1 MCRDGMANGHY
12 GMPRA
17 LLVVPK
23 RFSFCLKY
31 HTRGYD
37 LNEGGLVY
45 RYLAS
50 CYVTGALD
58 PKAPRRYQ
66 PICCRFLL
74 FISPPRRAYRLSRFR
89 PSDRHSEASSCSAD
103 RLQDCASGEPELAI
117 TKVSCHCLLRCLLI
131 GSPQVHAPAKA
142 TMKLNAAAA
151 TLLGISCARIPEP
164 TDAFIFGHDHRQKP
178 ITTRTAPQRR
188 INANRG
194 VIWSASNKYS
204 QRVVRSSPL
213 SRKAV
218 GNDGETGNGNSHEVE
233 RKANSDPARVEKD
246 TPLEPPINA
255 DAAANAHQIIDDVDC
270 YDLCEVFDEEVATED
285 SAATVEAVQNDISLP
300 TTTKDTP
307 ADAVPSVSSM
317 QSSSP
322 PAVGLESNAP
332 ATRSPKDADTMRQ
345 NLELHWQISSSTSE
359 CDLEADI
366 RSCSD
371 ACPTCHGTGRVEC
384 RFCGGTGFLTVG
396 EMVMGGGKVC
406 PICNHDGEEEC
417 SQCRGSGWVANWK
430 QTNLTGLEP

>member
-1 MCRDGMANGHY
+1 MCLPVLLIV
-12 GMPRA
+12 MPSSA
-17 LLVVPK
+17 
-23 RFSFCLKY
+23 FSNF
-31 HTRGYD
+31 
-37 LNEGGLVY
+37 
-45 RYLAS
+45 
-50 CYVTGALD
+50 
-58 PKAPRRYQ
+58 
-66 PICCRFLL
+66 
-74 FISPPRRAYRLSRFR
+74 
-89 PSDRHSEASSCSAD
+89 PSDRHSELPAAV
-103 RLQDCASGEPELAI
+103 RQTDCASERREPELAI

-142 TMKLNAAAA
+142 TMKLNTAAA
-151 TLLGISCARIPEP
+151 TLFGISCARIPEP

-178 ITTRTAPQRR
+178 IITRTAPQRR

-194 VIWSASNKYS
+194 VISSASKKDS
-204 QRVVRSSPL
+204 QRVVRSSPS

-218 GNDGETGNGNSHEVE
+218 GNDDETGNGDSHDDP
-233 RKANSDPARVEKD
+233 RKANSDPSKVEKD

-285 SAATVEAVQNDISLP
+285 SVATVDAIQNDVSLP
-300 TTTKDTP
+300 TTKDTP
-307 ADAVPSVSSM
+307 ADAVPSVTSM

-322 PAVGLESNAP
+322 PAVDLESNEP
-332 ATRSPKDADTMRQ
+332 TTQSPKAVKTMRD

-384 RFCGGTGFLTVG
+384 RFCGGTGFFTVG